1 MKGSSLNEIDSRCH
15 DLEPPIKTRAVRM
28 LKLVVVGD
36 AVGLNVR
43 IRQKFDSEEEYLIRR
58 ETEDR
63 SGRRAGRGRRAGP
76 TCGQS
81 PQLPHRDIWI
91 VR

>member
-1 MKGSSLNEIDSRCH
+1 MHISVFCKCKFFFLYPFHWWGERMKGSSLNEIDSRCD

-43 IRQKFDSEEEYLIRR
+43 IRQKFDSEEEYLI
-58 ETEDR
+58 
-63 SGRRAGRGRRAGP
+63 
-76 TCGQS
+76 
-81 PQLPHRDIWI
+81 
-91 VR
+91 